1 MSEVNK
7 NGNTAAPKVDTRK
20 TEINK
25 ASLIFNQLGI
35 WIIVAGLIILGMII
49 SKGQFFGKSNIQSI
63 LEAVALTGMVCAG
76 LFYVTYSGNM
86 TDMSVPITMAF
97 GGVMAV
103 QCINFGF
110 VGSIIAGLLAGALIG
125 LINGFMIGS
134 QRHHLDT
141 GGKSFDIRCH
151 TSSMAGKNAL
161 RRGYREREH
170 AVIC

>member
-63 LEAVALTGMVCAG
+63 LCRTVLRYIFRKHDRYVCADHNG
-76 LFYVTYSGNM
+76 IRRSY
-86 TDMSVPITMAF
+86 
-97 GGVMAV
+97 
-103 QCINFGF
+103 
-110 VGSIIAGLLAGALIG
+110 GSTV
-125 LINGFMIGS
+125 
-134 QRHHLDT
+134 H
-141 GGKSFDIRCH
+141 
-151 TSSMAGKNAL
+151 
-161 RRGYREREH
+161 
-170 AVIC
+170 

>member
-63 LEAVALTGMVCAG
+63 LEAVAPDRYGLCRTVLRYIFRKHDRYVCADHNG
-76 LFYVTYSGNM
+76 IRRSY
-86 TDMSVPITMAF
+86 
-97 GGVMAV
+97 
-103 QCINFGF
+103 
-110 VGSIIAGLLAGALIG
+110 GSTV
-125 LINGFMIGS
+125 
-134 QRHHLDT
+134 H
-141 GGKSFDIRCH
+141 
-151 TSSMAGKNAL
+151 
-161 RRGYREREH
+161 
-170 AVIC
+170 

>member
-63 LEAVALTGMVCAG
+63 LEAASGRAGSSSPDRYGLCRTVLRYIFRKHDRYVCADHNG
-76 LFYVTYSGNM
+76 IRRSY
-86 TDMSVPITMAF
+86 
-97 GGVMAV
+97 
-103 QCINFGF
+103 
-110 VGSIIAGLLAGALIG
+110 GSTV
-125 LINGFMIGS
+125 
-134 QRHHLDT
+134 H
-141 GGKSFDIRCH
+141 
-151 TSSMAGKNAL
+151 
-161 RRGYREREH
+161 
-170 AVIC
+170 